1 MSSYKADECKA
12 WLNSFDSRV
21 SAIKY
26 TLVRHYL
33 PEIIASPDDS
43 NFENLS
49 EIDKKL
55 NEIIDLISKTY
66 PSDLI

>member
-1 MSSYKADECKA
+1 MNSHKADECKA
-12 WLNSFDSRV
+12 WLNSFDARV

-33 PEIIASPDDS
+33 PEIIANSDDS

-49 EIDKKL
+49 EVDKKL